1 MLCPSHRDAER
12 RSTPLRLAYLVTHP
26 IQYQAPLLRRIARE
40 PDIHLKVFF
49 ASDISVRS
57 FFDPAFKRPIQWDV
71 PLLEGYEYEFLP
83 TLGKKGQ
90 VSFWQPMNYGFASR
104 LRAGRF
110 DALWVHGYMRWHH
123 WVAMAAAKRLGMK
136 VLVRDEA
143 TPMSRTRGTL
153 KQGAKRAF
161 FTWLRQTANAFLAI
175 GSLNSRYYRQHG
187 LPDDCVFMM
196 PYTVDNAFFQAR
208 AAEFACRRETLR
220 HTLRL
225 ERGRPIILYAGK
237 LIPRKRPDDLLNAY
251 LQMSPDSRAEP
262 RSYLLFVGDGEMR
275 RDLEATAAATGQ
287 KSIIFQ
293 GFKNQTEIAAFY
305 DLCDLFVMPSE
316 TEPWGLVVNEAMNA
330 GRAMIVSDRVG
341 CGPDLVHNGKN
352 GFVFKA
358 GDVADLSR
366 VLCEALASPERCAEM
381 GRRSLAI
388 INRWSFE
395 EDVAGLR
402 AALAI

>member
-1 MLCPSHRDAER
+1 M
-12 RSTPLRLAYLVTHP
+12 RLAYLVTHP

-40 PDIHLKVFF
+40 PDIELRVFF
-49 ASDISVRS
+49 ASDLSLRS
-57 FFDPAFKRPIQWDV
+57 FFDPAFRQSIEWDV

-83 TLGKKGQ
+83 TLGKKGPI
-90 VSFWQPMNYGFASR
+90 SFWQPLNYGLVSR
-104 LRAGRF
+104 LKAGDF

-123 WVAMAAAKRLGMK
+123 WVAMAAAKRLGIK

-143 TPMSRTRGTL
+143 TPMSRERGTL
-153 KQGAKRAF
+153 KQGSKRAF
-161 FTWLRQTANAFLAI
+161 FAWLGRTADCFLAI
-175 GSLNSRYYRQHG
+175 GSLNGRYYRQHG

-208 AAEFACRRETLR
+208 SVEFASRREVLRNTLG
-220 HTLRL
+220 L

-237 LIPRKRPDDLLNAY
+237 LMPRKRPDDLLKAY
-251 LQMSPDSRAEP
+251 RQLSADGRAEP
-262 RSYLLFVGDGEMR
+262 HPYLLYVGDGEMR
-275 RDLEATAAATGQ
+275 RDLEAMAAATGWR
-287 KSIIFQ
+287 SVIFQ

-316 TEPWGLVVNEAMNA
+316 TEAWGLVVNEAMNA
-330 GRAMIVSDRVG
+330 GRAVIVSDRVG
-341 CGPDLVHNGKN
+341 CAPDLVRNGDN

-366 VLCEALASPERCAEM
+366 VLGEALASPEQYMKM
-381 GRRSLAI
+381 GCRSLAL

-402 AALAI
+402 AALAM

>member
-1 MLCPSHRDAER
+1 M
-12 RSTPLRLAYLVTHP
+12 RLAYLVTHP
-26 IQYQAPLLRRIARE
+26 IQYQAPLLRRIACE

-49 ASDISVRS
+49 ASDISIRN
-57 FFDPAFKRPIQWDV
+57 FFDPAFKESIQWDV

-83 TLGKKGQ
+83 GVGSKERI
-90 VSFWQPMNYGFASR
+90 SFWQPMNYGLSAR
-104 LRAGRF
+104 LKAGHF

-123 WVAMAAAKRLGMK
+123 WVAMATAKRLGMK

-143 TPMSRTRGTL
+143 TPMSKRRGTL
-153 KQGAKRAF
+153 KQGTKSVF
-161 FTWLRQTANAFLAI
+161 FAWLRRTADRFLAI

-187 LPDDCVFMM
+187 LPDDSVFMV

-208 AAEFACRRETLR
+208 AAEFASRRETLR
-220 HTLRL
+220 RTLGL

-237 LIPRKRPDDLLNAY
+237 LIPRKRPDDLLKAY
-251 LQMSPDSRAEP
+251 LQLSPDLRAEP
-262 RSYLLFVGDGEMR
+262 HPYLLFVGDGEMR
-275 RDLEATAAATGQ
+275 RDLEATTEVTGW

-305 DLCDLFVMPSE
+305 DLCDVFVMPSA

-330 GRAMIVSDRVG
+330 GRAMVVSDHVG
-341 CGPDLVHNGKN
+341 CGPDLVRNGDN

-358 GDVADLSR
+358 GNVADLSR
-366 VLCEALASPERCAEM
+366 VLREVLVSPARYAEM
-381 GRRSLAI
+381 GHKSLEI

-402 AALAI
+402 AALAM